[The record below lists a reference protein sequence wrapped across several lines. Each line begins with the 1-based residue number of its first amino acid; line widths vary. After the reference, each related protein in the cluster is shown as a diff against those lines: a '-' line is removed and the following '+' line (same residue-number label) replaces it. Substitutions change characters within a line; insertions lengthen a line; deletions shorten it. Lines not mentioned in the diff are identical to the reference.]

1 MSRIAYV
8 NGRYVPHA
16 DASVHIE
23 DRGYQFADGVYEVVA
38 VTRGRLVDELPHLDR
53 LDRSLRELRIAAPMS
68 RAALRTVLREVVRRN
83 RVTNGIVYLQVTRG
97 AAPRDHAFPK
107 GGQLPALVVTA
118 RCQAPKRS
126 QQDDGVAVITVPDI
140 RWKRC
145 DIKSVSLLPNVLAK
159 QNAVE
164 AGAYEAWQIAADGC
178 ITEGSATNAW
188 IVSGDRALVTRPAD
202 ESILDGITRRT
213 VIDIAARNGY
223 RLEERGFTLEEAKRA
238 AECFLTSTTS
248 WVMPVTSIDGDKI
261 SGGTPGPLSRAL
273 LSHYADYVDSL
284 A

>member
-38 VTRGRLVDELPHLDR
+38 VTGGRLVDELPHLDR
-53 LDRSLRELRIAAPMS
+53 LERSLRELRIREPMT

-83 RVTNGIVYLQVTRG
+83 RVANGIVYLQVTRG

-107 GGQLPALVVTA
+107 GGLPALVVTA
-118 RCQAPKRS
+118 RSQAPKRA
-126 QQDDGVAVITVPDI
+126 QQDRGVAVISVPDI

-159 QNAVE
+159 QRAVE
-164 AGAYEAWQIAADGC
+164 AGAYEAWQIADDGC
-178 ITEGSATNAW
+178 VTEGSATNAW
-188 IVSGDRALVTRPAD
+188 VVTGDRSLVTRAAD

-213 VIDIAARNGY
+213 VIDLAARNGY
-223 RLEERGFTLEEAKRA
+223 RLEERSFALEEAKNA

-248 WVMPVTSIDGDKI
+248 WVMPVTSIDGDTV
-261 SGGTPGPLSRAL
+261 SGGEPGPLTRAL
-273 LSHYADYVDSL
+273 LSHYADYVASL